1 MDDSVSGAQILPVL
15 ESDIDDL
22 IALAR
27 DIWYRHYPD
36 IVSVEQIEY
45 MLDQRYRPDLIRAQ
59 ICGGHVWWDKL
70 VVSGWMVAF
79 SSCELSERPGEMKL
93 DKLYV
98 SYDLRGR
105 GYGSLL
111 IRNVEARARAAGC
124 ARLYLQVNKNNR
136 SAINAYR
143 RNGFT
148 IAQAVKF
155 DIGNGLYMD
164 DYVMAK
170 DIAPEPKL

>member
-1 MDDSVSGAQILPVL
+1 MTAQVEAHIAPLH
-15 ESDIDDL
+15 ETDIDEL

-36 IVSVEQIEY
+36 MITVEQIEY
-45 MLDQRYRPDLIRAQ
+45 MLGQRYHPDMIRAQ
-59 ICGGHVWWDKL
+59 MASDSAWWDKL
-70 VVSGWMVAF
+70 IVEGTMVGF
-79 SSCELSERPGEMKL
+79 SSCELSEHAEEMKL
-93 DKLYV
+93 DKVYV

-111 IRNVEARARAAGC
+111 IRNAETRARAAGC
-124 ARLYLQVNKNNR
+124 KRLYLQVNKNNS
-136 SAINAYR
+136 SAIEAYQ

-148 IAQAVKF
+148 ISRAARF
-155 DIGNGLYMD
+155 DIGNGFYMD

-170 DIAPEPKL
+170 ELAWEQE